1 MHDFHNDALCDSS
14 MLKQIKLIQE
24 DNIRTTFLLFM
35 KYCFHKIEN
44 WISDT

>member
-24 DNIRTTFLLFM
+24 DNTALVIEYNVFAFHEILFP
-35 KYCFHKIEN
+35 
-44 WISDT
+44 